1 LVKVSRLLNL
11 PDLDKMHLIFID
23 KNLIL
28 LRISNGGL
36 RVGGLQAIALM
47 NVKKDVGNG

>member
-1 LVKVSRLLNL
+1 
-11 PDLDKMHLIFID
+11 MHLIFID

-28 LRISNGGL
+28 LRISNEGL

-47 NVKKDVGNG
+47 NVKKDVYNG

>member
-11 PDLDKMHLIFID
+11 PDLDKMYLIFID

-36 RVGGLQAIALM
+36 RVGGLQAIALT
-47 NVKKDVGNG
+47 NVKKDPGNG